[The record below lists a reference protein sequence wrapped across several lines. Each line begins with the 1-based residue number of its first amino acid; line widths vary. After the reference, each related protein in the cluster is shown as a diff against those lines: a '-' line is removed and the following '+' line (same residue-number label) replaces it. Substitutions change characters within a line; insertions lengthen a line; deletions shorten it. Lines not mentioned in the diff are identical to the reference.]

1 MNFLISIM
9 IAIVLVAIGR
19 DFIKKHSKLCY
30 IIATIISTLL
40 VIGVYTGAIAK
51 LPSSFSNTILPYFT
65 KSTFATAL
73 FVIVMYTG
81 AFKNGSPLIKFLMP
95 IRAEL
100 SIIASILTLAHNISF
115 GKNHF
120 VQLFTNPSSMAPNM
134 LIAAIISL
142 ILIAIMVPLMITSFP
157 SIRKK
162 MGAKKWKKLQK
173 SAYIFYAL
181 IYAHVMLIMVPVA
194 KKGVSSYVLNVLVYS
209 IVFLTYGA
217 MRVRKEYVKKG
228 YTKAKV
234 ISPIVISIVA
244 FCMVSGYV
252 FYNPSSDV
260 VADNKTQVSDTST
273 DKPSTDNAKDDEPSK
288 EVSKPLVLEDGV
300 YIGSASG
307 YNGKI
312 SVSVT
317 VEDGVIS
324 SVDVTDHV
332 DDEPFIDDAISG
344 VVDSI
349 LANQN
354 TDVDTVSGATYS
366 SKGIINAVKVALKTG
381 KQ

>member
-30 IIATIISTLL
+30 IIATILSTLL

-81 AFKNGSPLIKFLMP
+81 AFKNGSSLIKFLMP

-157 SIRKK
+157 TIRKK

-217 MRVRKEYVKKG
+217 MRIRKEYVKKG

-244 FCMVSGYV
+244 FCMVNGYV

-273 DKPSTDNAKDDEPSK
+273 DKPSTNNENKPSE
-288 EVSKPLVLEDGV
+288 EVSEPLVLEDGV

-312 SVSVT
+312 TVSVT
-317 VEDGVIS
+317 VEGGVIS

-332 DDEPFIDDAISG
+332 DDEPFIDDAILG

-366 SKGIINAVKVALKTG
+366 SKGIINAIKVALKTG

>member
-30 IIATIISTLL
+30 IIATILSTLL

-81 AFKNGSPLIKFLMP
+81 AFKNGSSLIKFLMP

-157 SIRKK
+157 TIRKK

-217 MRVRKEYVKKG
+217 MRIRKEYVKKG

-244 FCMVSGYV
+244 FCMVNGYV

-260 VADNKTQVSDTST
+260 VVDNKTQVSDTST
-273 DKPSTDNAKDDEPSK
+273 DKPSTNNENKPSE
-288 EVSKPLVLEDGV
+288 EVSEPLVLEDGV

-312 SVSVT
+312 TVSVT
-317 VEDGVIS
+317 VEGGVIS
-324 SVDVTDHV
+324 NVDVTDHV
-332 DDEPFIDDAISG
+332 DDEPFIDDAILG

>member
-30 IIATIISTLL
+30 IIATILSTLL

-81 AFKNGSPLIKFLMP
+81 AFKNGSSLIKFLMP

-157 SIRKK
+157 TIRKK

-217 MRVRKEYVKKG
+217 MRIRKEYVKKG

-244 FCMVSGYV
+244 FCMVNGYV

-260 VADNKTQVSDTST
+260 VVDNKTQVSDTST
-273 DKPSTDNAKDDEPSK
+273 DKPSTNNENKPSE
-288 EVSKPLVLEDGV
+288 EVSEPLVLEDGV

-312 SVSVT
+312 TVSVT
-317 VEDGVIS
+317 VEGGVIS
-324 SVDVTDHV
+324 R
-332 DDEPFIDDAISG
+332 FCFWI
-344 VVDSI
+344 
-349 LANQN
+349 
-354 TDVDTVSGATYS
+354 
-366 SKGIINAVKVALKTG
+366 
-381 KQ
+381 

>member
-19 DFIKKHSKLCY
+19 DFIKKHSNLCY
-30 IIATIISTLL
+30 IIATIISILL
-40 VIGVYTGAIAK
+40 VIGVYTGTISK
-51 LPSSFSNTILPYFT
+51 LPSGFSNTVLPYFT

-81 AFKNGSPLIKFLMP
+81 AFKNGSSLIKFLMP

-217 MRVRKEYVKKG
+217 MRIRKEYVKKG
-228 YTKAKV
+228 YTKAKI

-244 FCMVSGYV
+244 FCMVNGYV

-273 DKPSTDNAKDDEPSK
+273 DKPSTNNENKPSE
-288 EVSKPLVLEDGV
+288 EVSEPLVLEDGV

-317 VEDGVIS
+317 VEGGVIS
-324 SVDVTDHV
+324 NVDVTDHV
-332 DDEPFIDDAISG
+332 DDEPFIDDAILG

-349 LANQN
+349 LASQN

-366 SKGIINAVKVALKTG
+366 SKGIINAVKVAIKTG

>member
-30 IIATIISTLL
+30 IIATILSTLL

-134 LIAAIISL
+134 LVAAIISL

-228 YTKAKV
+228 YSKPK
-234 ISPIVISIVA
+234 IMSPIVISIVA
-244 FCMVSGYV
+244 FCMVNGYV
-252 FYNPSSDV
+252 FSNPSSEVID
-260 VADNKTQVSDTST
+260 ANKTQVSDTST
-273 DKPSTDNAKDDEPSK
+273 DKPSTDNVNKPSE
-288 EVSKPLVLEDGV
+288 EVSEPLVLEDGI

-317 VEDGVIS
+317 VEGGVIS
-324 SVDVTDHV
+324 NIEVTDHV
-332 DDEPFIDDAISG
+332 DDEPFIDDATLG

-366 SKGIINAVKVALKTG
+366 SKGIINAIKVALKTG